1 MLSSSRRKALNKNAR
16 FETNSKS
23 EYTSSD
29 KGFDENSVSTSR
41 KSCFHS
47 QEYLQ
52 KPNKMVSTSRNVF
65 FFFLNWPTFNFKNG
79 VLQQK
84 RAPNKSKRFI
94 FCQKPFPLARMKN
107 LLKNTIS
114 VDQKT
119 ASIRISVWKKLKKTV
134 STNRN
139 KIFLN
144 IGLLLMTS
152 IERKY

>member
-1 MLSSSRRKALNKNAR
+1 MKLTQNRNTLAVTKDLMKTPFLLAAKAASTRRNIYKNPIKWFQRAEM
-16 FETNSKS
+16 F
-23 EYTSSD
+23 
-29 KGFDENSVSTSR
+29 
-41 KSCFHS
+41 
-47 QEYLQ
+47 
-52 KPNKMVSTSRNVF
+52 F

>member
-1 MLSSSRRKALNKNAR
+1 
-16 FETNSKS
+16 
-23 EYTSSD
+23 
-29 KGFDENSVSTSR
+29 
-41 KSCFHS
+41 
-47 QEYLQ
+47 
-52 KPNKMVSTSRNVF
+52 
-65 FFFLNWPTFNFKNG
+65 
-79 VLQQK
+79 
-84 RAPNKSKRFI
+84 
-94 FCQKPFPLARMKN
+94 MKN